1 MRKYVILSWKFDK
14 IFELV
19 LWYFAYLFYMK
30 FTLNQKIQKFGIG
43 NPKFRGISQWEILM
57 IAESL
62 DNHMNDM
69 RIYANWRV
77 SNSRNSEEKSYA
89 CDFKSELRT
98 FCFQHWRD
106 VYSTGDCQSINLMK
120 FLDISLI
127 LWSIFKFFDFSLTF
141 LVSFQIPWLFSVFQ
155 VAWQPWSMDC
165 YGTLFI
171 LWQ

>member
-1 MRKYVILSWKFDK
+1 MTWTNPEKTEEAFFLKCAIFLRKYVILSWKFDK

-69 RIYANWRV
+69 RIYANWKV
-77 SNSRNSEEKSYA
+77 SNSRNSAE
-89 CDFKSELRT
+89 
-98 FCFQHWRD
+98 
-106 VYSTGDCQSINLMK
+106 NLMHV
-120 FLDISLI
+120 I
-127 LWSIFKFFDFSLTF
+127 LSPNYAHSASNTDVMFTRLAIANKSI
-141 LVSFQIPWLFSVFQ
+141 
-155 VAWQPWSMDC
+155 
-165 YGTLFI
+165 
-171 LWQ
+171 